1 MAKRRQGGFTLIE
14 LMVAIFI
21 LMLLTGLAVP
31 MARSAIKRQKEREL
45 RQDLREMRD
54 AIDRYKDAADRLLL
68 REKGDDTGYPKTLDI
83 LVKGVEINGGK
94 TVRFLHDIP
103 VDPMTGKAEWVCTPW
118 KTILGRIRGI
128 RRSCLMC
135 FRRPRGLGW
144 MGRSI
149 GIGRVGLVFQF
160 LVWQIKPSQLTC
172 G

>member
-54 AIDRYKDAADRLLL
+54 AIDRYKDASDRLLL
-68 REKGDDTGYPKTLDI
+68 REKGDDTGYPKSLDV

-94 TVRFLHDIP
+94 TVRFLREIP
-103 VDPMTGKAEWVCTPW
+103 VDPMTGKAEW
-118 KTILGRIRGI
+118 GM
-128 RRSCLMC
+128 RSMEDDPDSDSWDGENV
-135 FRRPRGLGW
+135 FDVHSKSDGTGLDGTKYKEW
-144 MGRSI
+144 
-149 GIGRVGLVFQF
+149 
-160 LVWQIKPSQLTC
+160 
-172 G
+172 